1 MSLCSSPLMMRKTPA
16 KLFTPSGS
24 GDYLRP
30 SPGNSPIGG
39 GKRRLQMPSPVKF
52 HREGREGKEN
62 GEEEEGMEKNVSGI
76 LASLEEEEAKMEA
89 KENEYKV
96 VVEEDELNK
105 MAWEAAQ
112 EIEEL
117 RYKADRFDS

>member
-30 SPGNSPIGG
+30 SPGNSPIGA

-52 HREGREGKEN
+52 HREERGEGKEN
-62 GEEEEGMEKNVSGI
+62 GGEEEEGMERNVSGI

-117 RYKADRFDS
+117 R

>member
-1 MSLCSSPLMMRKTPA
+1 MMRKTPA

-24 GDYLRP
+24 GDYLSP
-30 SPGNSPIGG
+30 SPSNSPVAA

-52 HREGREGKEN
+52 DREEKDLN
-62 GEEEEGMEKNVSGI
+62 GDGGGGGMEKNVSGI
-76 LASLEEEEAKMEA
+76 LASLEEEEAKMD

-96 VVEEDELNK
+96 VVAEDELNK

-117 RYKADRFDS
+117 RYEK

>member
-52 HREGREGKEN
+52 HREERAGKEN
-62 GEEEEGMEKNVSGI
+62 GGEEEEGMERNVSGI

-117 RYKADRFDS
+117 R

>member
-1 MSLCSSPLMMRKTPA
+1 MMRKTPA

-30 SPGNSPIGG
+30 SPGNSPLGG
-39 GKRRLQMPSPVKF
+39 SGKRRLQMPSPVKF
-52 HREGREGKEN
+52 DRMKEVEGDGD
-62 GEEEEGMEKNVSGI
+62 GQVPSANVSGI
-76 LASLEEEEAKMEA
+76 LASLEEEEAKMD

-117 RYKADRFDS
+117 R

>member
-1 MSLCSSPLMMRKTPA
+1 MMRKTPA

-30 SPGNSPIGG
+30 SPGNSPVG

-52 HREGREGKEN
+52 AKKEIEGDGD
-62 GEEEEGMEKNVSGI
+62 GDGGGDGMEKNVSGI
-76 LASLEEEEAKMEA
+76 LASLEEEEAKLEE

-96 VVEEDELNK
+96 VVAEDELNK

-117 RYKADRFDS
+117 RYELTNWPFC

>member
-1 MSLCSSPLMMRKTPA
+1 M
-16 KLFTPSGS
+16 
-24 GDYLRP
+24 RP
-30 SPGNSPIGG
+30 SPGNSPVG

-52 HREGREGKEN
+52 EKQGKDLD
-62 GEEEEGMEKNVSGI
+62 GDGGVGGMEKNVSGI

-117 RYKADRFDS
+117 R

>member
-1 MSLCSSPLMMRKTPA
+1 MMRKTPA

-30 SPGNSPIGG
+30 SPGNSPVAG

-52 HREGREGKEN
+52 DRERER
-62 GEEEEGMEKNVSGI
+62 EEGDGGGEGMEKNVSGI
-76 LASLEEEEAKMEA
+76 LASLEEEEAKMD

-117 RYKADRFDS
+117 RYDQ